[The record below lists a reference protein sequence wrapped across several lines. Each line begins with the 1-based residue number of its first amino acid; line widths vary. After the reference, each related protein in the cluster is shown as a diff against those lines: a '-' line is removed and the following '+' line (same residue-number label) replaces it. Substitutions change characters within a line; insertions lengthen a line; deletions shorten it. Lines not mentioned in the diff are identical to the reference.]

1 MLNPQNT
8 KSIYFERMLEKQNM
22 VTSYKAYWLKGIILE
37 VIENQTSVI
46 SFSRLVTRMIV
57 EAWYPQ
63 IQFKLNFGHQDQL
76 GNVVQ
81 YLEATYHFGPDIKK
95 AALLDQLYHWEVI
108 AGDKIYQRMKKNF
121 YQMVPYRL
129 INPFFADETKGIK
142 DQKKNRLITQLAL
155 NSNNVFYHIDEASK
169 TIIIGDDWV
178 RYIMENQA
186 VILGWLQHKLTGYLQ
201 NKNLS
206 VPNILMKLEP
216 PQVRDL
222 TMAKKYWKEVIL
234 RNPIKEIYSGI
245 TMNPDSY
252 RDNGSMS
259 IDHFVPWSFVLHD
272 ELWNLAPVFRN
283 TNSSKGNRL
292 PDLTQY
298 FDEFGRLQYEAFLTM
313 RQVKTKRKLMED
325 YVQLGGRLSS
335 MEILNPDVEVSDEAF
350 ISTIKEA
357 IVPIHQLAYNQGYDV
372 WRYGL

>member
-1 MLNPQNT
+1 MLNPENT

-81 YLEATYHFGPDIKK
+81 YLEATYHF
-95 AALLDQLYHWEVI
+95 
-108 AGDKIYQRMKKNF
+108 
-121 YQMVPYRL
+121 
-129 INPFFADETKGIK
+129 
-142 DQKKNRLITQLAL
+142 
-155 NSNNVFYHIDEASK
+155 
-169 TIIIGDDWV
+169 
-178 RYIMENQA
+178 
-186 VILGWLQHKLTGYLQ
+186 
-201 NKNLS
+201 
-206 VPNILMKLEP
+206 
-216 PQVRDL
+216 
-222 TMAKKYWKEVIL
+222 
-234 RNPIKEIYSGI
+234 
-245 TMNPDSY
+245 
-252 RDNGSMS
+252 
-259 IDHFVPWSFVLHD
+259 VPWSFVLHD

-335 MEILNPDVEVSDEAF
+335 MEILNPDVQVSDEAF